1 VTFDAD
7 DARLY
12 DESLSVDGTVVTEL
26 AVVGRTDSLPTFNR
40 SGSTTHLS
48 TNTVAVDDG
57 ADGFVEM
64 FELIESATRFVGD
77 LMIDVHEA
85 VLGDADVHEAVL
97 GDADDIILLMTPF
110 VTGSVGI
117 DRRRGVVPMQDAST
131 LKTVVIDGCGR
142 RRLRGRNLCVAQ
154 RYYSAGDT
162 VCDGGW

>member
-26 AVVGRTDSLPTFNR
+26 AVVGRTDSLPTLNR

-48 TNTVAVDDG
+48 TNTVVVDDG
-57 ADGFVEM
+57 ADGFVEI

-77 LMIDVHEA
+77 LMI
-85 VLGDADVHEAVL
+85 DVHEAVL

-131 LKTVVIDGCGR
+131 LKTLSLTD
-142 RRLRGRNLCVAQ
+142 AE
-154 RYYSAGDT
+154 
-162 VCDGGW
+162 